1 MIADVLFRILNLTIK
16 IGFWASVV
24 LTFVVILTLILSG
37 VVISLSNTIVI
48 DLFYIT
54 QLWLPFNLNVI
65 FVWIL
70 TLVVAYFA
78 YRVAMWAFIFV
89 GELLRNN

>member
-1 MIADVLFRILNLTIK
+1 MIADVLFRILNITIK
-16 IGFWASVV
+16 VGFWASTIVV
-24 LTFVVILTLILSG
+24 FVILLTLILSG
-37 VVISLSNTIVI
+37 VVISLNNSIVI

-65 FVWIL
+65 FVWIS

-78 YRVAMWAFIFV
+78 YRVALWAFVFI